1 MAGWCYDFNVK
12 CCSVQKT
19 KKSNFDRQKILG
31 ESKTLETQVFQMDW
45 KNVTHG
51 WSKTSGEIIQEMLN
65 SIIGLN
71 LYSIH
76 SLLCFTWLT
85 NVGLIPYGSLCLT
98 RVMVMDIFSF
108 KGSESGIYLN
118 LLNCFDY
125 SLSMMWLVKNTLSK
139 FFHFYLICNLF
150 DEEKRISRRSE
161 VLWRQLL
168 PIIIPDICWRK

>member
-1 MAGWCYDFNVK
+1 MLWCSWWWRRRKYEGWRLVWGIFRGFNYIWNL
-12 CCSVQKT
+12 
-19 KKSNFDRQKILG
+19 NFFPKFFLLFFDGNAQLNCTG
-31 ESKTLETQVFQMDW
+31 
-45 KNVTHG
+45 
-51 WSKTSGEIIQEMLN
+51 LN
-65 SIIGLN
+65 S
-71 LYSIH
+71 YSIH
-76 SLLCFTWLT
+76 SLLCFTWMSS
-85 NVGLIPYGSLCLT
+85 VGLIPYGPCCLT
-98 RVMVMDIFSF
+98 RVMAIDILLF